1 MVQKMIIETAESEGG
16 TNGVPSGRTW
26 LAIAGGALGAVA
38 AASCCVVPLALFTLG
53 ISGAWIGNL
62 TALAPY
68 QPIFVALAAPALIY
82 GFVRVYRSPARKCDN
97 GTYCGS
103 PSSTRVLKVSLWV
116 TTFLVIAA
124 VAFPYAAVQFIE

>member
-1 MVQKMIIETAESEGG
+1 MVQKMIIKTAEAEDASS
-16 TNGVPSGRTW
+16 GVPGGRTW
-26 LAIAGGALGAVA
+26 LAVAGGAVGALA
-38 AASCCVVPLALFTLG
+38 AASCCVAPLALFTLG

-68 QPIFVALAAPALIY
+68 QPIFVALAAAALIY
-82 GFVRVYRSPARKCDN
+82 GFVRVYRPPAKKCDD
-97 GTYCGS
+97 GTYCAS

-124 VAFPYAAVQFIE
+124 VAFPYAVVQFME

>member
-1 MVQKMIIETAESEGG
+1 MQKMIIKTGEAGGGNEGL
-16 TNGVPSGRTW
+16 PAGRTW
-26 LAIAGGALGAVA
+26 LGVAGGALGALA
-38 AASCCVVPLALFTLG
+38 AASCCVLPLTLFAFG

-68 QPIFVALAAPALIY
+68 QPIFVALAAAALIY
-82 GFVRVYRSPARKCDN
+82 GFVRVYRSPAEKCDQ
-97 GTYCGS
+97 GTYCES

-124 VAFPYAAVQFIE
+124 VAFPYAAVQFME

>member
-1 MVQKMIIETAESEGG
+1 MTVQMPIPRKDSSTP
-16 TNGVPSGRTW
+16 TRDRTW
-26 LAIAGGALGAVA
+26 LAVAGGALGAVA

-68 QPIFVALAAPALIY
+68 QPIFVTLAAAALIY
-82 GFVRVYRSPARKCDN
+82 GFVRVYRKPATTCED
-97 GTYCGS
+97 GSYCAS
-103 PSSTRVLKVSLWV
+103 SSSTRVLKIGLWV

-124 VAFPYAAVQFIE
+124 VAFPYIAAQFLEY